1 MSGTLD
7 LPPGPLTPK
16 RQIRRAD
23 MYASSPDYTPAEKLK
38 ISTPD
43 LLAQAKAEQALQEVP
58 KGKGGKRHVT
68 KSRRRKSRKTKKSRK
83 TRKVRKSRK

>member
-1 MSGTLD
+1 
-7 LPPGPLTPK
+7 
-16 RQIRRAD
+16 

-58 KGKGGKRHVT
+58 KGKGGK
-68 KSRRRKSRKTKKSRK
+68 SRRRKSRKTKKSRK
-83 TRKVRKSRK
+83 TRRRHRK

>member
-7 LPPGPLTPK
+7 LPPPDVPLTPK

-38 ISTPD
+38 IGTPD

-58 KGKGGKRHVT
+58 KSKGGKRHVT
-68 KSRRRKSRKTKKSRK
+68 KSRRRKGGKKARK
-83 TRKVRKSRK
+83 TRRRRSRK

>member
-7 LPPGPLTPK
+7 LPLGPLTPK

-58 KGKGGKRHVT
+58 KGKGGKRHAT
-68 KSRRRKSRKTKKSRK
+68 KSRRHKGGKKARK
-83 TRKVRKSRK
+83 TRRRRSRK